1 MRKAEV
7 RKKALECI
15 NNMFKDSQI
24 EGEMRFI
31 EDLKMSLKDMIVLCD
46 SLEESLDIKLSYDD
60 IKEISEG
67 SVDDMIDF
75 IYDFIKPFNYTA
87 EKRGIKDL
95 EL

>member
-1 MRKAEV
+1 MRKTEV

-60 IKEISEG
+60 IKEILEG

-75 IYDFIKPFNYTA
+75 IYGFMKPFSYTA

>member
-60 IKEISEG
+60 IKEILEG

-75 IYDFIKPFNYTA
+75 IYDFMKPFNYTA